1 MMSDTIPPDLE
12 ADIQAGDTPVK
23 QDAKDAKSQKKP
35 VKEHGGRDGLDP
47 TRYNDWEIN
56 GKCVDF

>member
-1 MMSDTIPPDLE
+1 MDTHEPKPAPPPTE
-12 ADIQAGDTPVK
+12 APEAPANARPPEVGG
-23 QDAKDAKSQKKP
+23 AK
-35 VKEHGGRDGLDP
+35 RTTDP

>member
-1 MMSDTIPPDLE
+1 MEQQKNDPQPTEPKPED
-12 ADIQAGDTPVK
+12 VK
-23 QDAKDAKSQKKP
+23 PAELGGAKRTT
-35 VKEHGGRDGLDP
+35 EP

>member
-1 MMSDTIPPDLE
+1 MEKPKDPQEFPTENTPIPTEPEL
-12 ADIQAGDTPVK
+12 GG
-23 QDAKDAKSQKKP
+23 AKRTT
-35 VKEHGGRDGLDP
+35 EP